1 MAMKRTSK
9 SLVVKSLT
17 FAFLALT
24 VAALAYLFYVHQVPV
39 VERKSVV
46 LASYQHKATYDYVA
60 ELKPNIIYNKTY
72 LRPNEGVLYSTITNR
87 INVTFT
93 YEFASSV
100 QPEGLDVKLRGV
112 TARVESPDRWTKSL
126 SDDEASKLL
135 NLKAS
140 NAKGSVGLAM
150 NVDCATLKQLVNA
163 IDKELGV
170 YSSTFN
176 VHVVPEISVSAKIA
190 GKKVLETFTPQLT
203 ISFRTERG
211 GYITLEGLE
220 QVKTSEI
227 KEVVEVRRPDIE
239 SHRNLSYLLV
249 AMAVIGLT
257 ISTPMYLKSVR
268 RTKKSMSA
276 RIRRLLEDYKDMMAE
291 ALGSLPEGHVVNLN
305 SLEDLA
311 RVAEVLTKPIV
322 KVTDEEGE
330 LYCVIDGGVRYQC
343 RLKKEQEG

>member
-1 MAMKRTSK
+1 LSK
-9 SLVVKSLT
+9 SLLVKILT
-17 FAFLALT
+17 FAFLAMT
-24 VAALAYLFYVHQVPV
+24 VAALAYLFYAHQAPT

-46 LASYQHKATYDYVA
+46 LASYQHRATYDYVA
-60 ELKPNIIYNKTY
+60 ELKPNLLYNKTY
-72 LRPNEGVLYSTITNR
+72 LRPNEGVLYIGITNR
-87 INVTFT
+87 VNVSFT
-93 YEFASSV
+93 YAFKSSV
-100 QPEGLDVKLRGV
+100 QPEALSVKLSRV
-112 TARVESPDRWTKSL
+112 TARIESPDKWTKTL
-126 SDDEASKLL
+126 EGGEVARLL
-135 NLKAS
+135 NLR
-140 NAKGSVGLAM
+140 GSLNLTM
-150 NVDCATLKQLVNA
+150 IVDCAELRQLVNV
-163 IDKELGV
+163 IDRELGV

-211 GYITLEGLE
+211 GCITLEGLE

-268 RTKKSMSA
+268 RTKKSMST
-276 RIRRLLEDYKDMMAE
+276 RIHRLLEDYKDMMAE